1 MAEKLKKSQLYTFG
15 IGDLCFT
22 LLAAME
28 LFYFTAFL
36 TDFAK
41 FSLIIVS
48 VILYVTGAGDII
60 CALVAGVILQ
70 KSSLKKFGGK
80 YRSWLVL
87 GPPIVALLFIFQF
100 SKIGGEYIAA
110 AIIIFGFLASH
121 LLWNV
126 VFASTGALV
135 GTITYDSDERTILS
149 TSRAQGISAASLI
162 FAFTGPFMIFSFFG
176 PRTSD
181 IMGFSITAAIF
192 GIVMILGYQYVYRIT
207 NVGEQPVNE
216 VVKTETKETR
226 KTLIEIVVLVS
237 KNPPLLWLIIAE
249 TFRNTCIFMVTSF
262 APYYFKYVL
271 DNTEF
276 FSSSFIRAI
285 SVALL
290 VGTFAAPWIGVRIG
304 KRNAYWITLILA
316 AFAFLSAAFI
326 EANAWSFTLIF
337 CIASMLGMIS
347 GSMSTAL
354 FVDTAVYGEWKT
366 GENIQA
372 FTMSLLVLPI
382 KLGLLIQSGVISIGF
397 ITIGFVA
404 NAPTPEV
411 VNGINSIMIYSPAI
425 AAALTAAI
433 FYFGYRIDE
442 KQVQKMQEEIAAR

>member
-135 GTITYDSDERTILS
+135 GTITHDSDERTILS
-149 TSRAQGISAASLI
+149 SSRAQGTSSANLL
-162 FAFTGPFMIFSFFG
+162 FGFTGAFMIPFLTA
-176 PRTSD
+176 RTGD
-181 IMGFSITAAIF
+181 IIGFSITAAIF
-192 GIVMILGYQYVYRIT
+192 GIVMILGYQYVYKIT

-216 VVKTETKETR
+216 VIKTETKETG
-226 KTLIEIVVLVS
+226 TSLIEIVVLVF
-237 KNPPLLWLIIAE
+237 KNPPVLWLIIAE
-249 TFRNTCIFMVTSF
+249 TFKYLFVFIITSF
-262 APYYFKYVL
+262 AFYYFKYVV
-271 DNTEF
+271 NRPEF
-276 FSSSFIRAI
+276 LQDFIVV
-285 SVALL
+285 SGVATLI
-290 VGTFAAPWIGVRIG
+290 GTIAATWVGVRIG
-304 KRNAYWITLILA
+304 KRKAYWISLVLSAVI
-316 AFAFLSAAFI
+316 FLSASLF
-326 EANAWSFTLIF
+326 EPDAWRLTIIF
-337 CIASMLGMIS
+337 GFAIMI
-347 GSMSTAL
+347 GSISLAMSTAL
-354 FVDTAVYGEWKT
+354 FVDTVVYGEWKT
-366 GENIQA
+366 GKNIQA

-382 KLGLLIQSGVISIGF
+382 KLGLLIRSGV
-397 ITIGFVA
+397 ITIGFIIIGFDV
-404 NAPTPEV
+404 NTTPTAEV

-442 KQVQKMQEEIAAR
+442 KDVLQMQDEIAAR